1 MRQIDGAVIV
11 DYMLNRFAMQGVL
24 PAPAALK
31 GVSPNWTASFSDSDH
46 RRIKIA
52 RNFIWPLRSWFTDQ
66 GLVPGDRL
74 RVTFLLAERDA
85 RFQVVKRLEPVPGT
99 RLRTRE
105 EQITRALFGE
115 HI

>member
-1 MRQIDGAVIV
+1 LSLAD
-11 DYMLNRFAMQGVL
+11 
-24 PAPAALK
+24 
-31 GVSPNWTASFSDSDH
+31 TDH

-52 RNFIWPLRSWFTDQ
+52 NNFIWPLRSWFTDQ

-74 RVTFLLAERDA
+74 GVTFQLDELAA
-85 RFQVVKRLEPVPGT
+85 RFHVVKRLEPVPGT